1 MGSTVV
7 GFRDASAARALL
19 NPRQTGAVLTVI
31 TGASSGIGRAAA
43 KMLHSLGHD
52 IVVVGRDPART
63 AAVARAVDGDSF
75 VADFDRIAD
84 VRGLAERLA
93 AAYPRIDVLANN
105 AGGIIGTRGLSAD
118 GIERTWQHNVLAP
131 FVLTNALLPTLR
143 ESGSTLIFTGSNANR
158 WGTVDPANPGRDGRA
173 WMRGMP
179 AYGAAKRADI
189 MLARQYAKR
198 EPALRSYSFHP
209 GAVATSFGHLDKG
222 PLAPLVRRAILTP
235 EQGARLLVMLASTP
249 VDAPSGTYFAGNGR
263 DRGLAR
269 QALDPAEGDRLWAA
283 LEAQAARLG

>member
-1 MGSTVV
+1 MGSTV
-7 GFRDASAARALL
+7 
-19 NPRQTGAVLTVI
+19 QTDHVLTVI

-43 KMLHSLGHD
+43 RMLHSLGHD
-52 IVVVGRDPART
+52 IVVVGRDPQRT
-63 AAVARAVDGDSF
+63 AAVATEVDGDAF

-84 VRGLAERLA
+84 VRQLGEKLA

-143 ESGSTLIFTGSNANR
+143 ESGSTVVFTGSDANR
-158 WGTVDPANPGRDGRA
+158 WGAVDPDNPGRDGKA

-189 MLARQYAKR
+189 MLARQFAKR
-198 EPALRSYSFHP
+198 EPALHAYSFHP
-209 GAVATSFGHLDKG
+209 GAVATSFGNLDKG
-222 PLAPLVRRAILTP
+222 PLAPLVRWAIRTP

-249 VDAPSGTYFAGNGR
+249 VDAPNGTYFAGNGR
-263 DRGLAR
+263 DRGLAA
-269 QALDPAEGDRLWAA
+269 QARDDAEGDRLWAA
-283 LEAQAARLG
+283 LDAEAAAIG